1 MVADIGGHFM
11 NVYTKLLFFLLV
23 FCSSA
28 PLFGIAS
35 PTTEVEE
42 IVVTAS
48 KIPMDFSRLTRSV
61 TVIDRDDI
69 KSAPVHSIQD
79 LLEYVVGVDLR
90 RRGAHGVQSD
100 VSIRGGTFE
109 QTLILINGV
118 KVSDPQTGHHNLNL
132 PLTMDDVERVEVLK
146 GHGSRL
152 YGPNAFGGVINII
165 TKKAEERAFHL
176 KSSIGEHGL
185 AEGII
190 SLSYPFGISNNRLSL
205 SRMRSTG
212 YRKDTDFG
220 VSDIFYSSIIS
231 TAQGMLNVSIGHTDK
246 EFGAD
251 SFYSTLYPNEWEH
264 IKATFLR
271 FGSSLKWRRVAFS
284 PKLYWRRHEDD
295 FVLDRDRPDWF
306 RNQHE
311 TDVYGVEI
319 QTDFASRFGL
329 SSSGCELSNERI
341 ESDNLGAHL
350 RSKGGIFLEQ
360 QLRRGRGTVVLGSYA
375 YYYSDW
381 GWKFWPGADFG
392 FDIKDGMRLFGSIGS
407 SFRVPTYTELYYS
420 SPANKGNPNLKPEEA
435 WTYEAGINFSL
446 CEVKPFQGSLSIFRR
461 EGRELIDW
469 VRTEEIAPWEAR
481 NIAVVSTNGMEMEL
495 RFEPAKT
502 LGIQLGY
509 ALLDSDKETKGFDSK
524 YLLDHL
530 RHQFLMQI
538 KHPLVFRLLSSWKL
552 RYEQRPTDE
561 GVFLLDARIFGRYG
575 RVELFVEGTNLLD
588 ASYTEVGGVSMPG
601 RWLTTGLEFN
611 SQQ

>member
-1 MVADIGGHFM
+1 MDVRKTAA
-11 NVYTKLLFFLLV
+11 KLLFFVLG

-42 IVVTAS
+42 VVVTAS
-48 KIPMDFSRLTRSV
+48 RIPMNLSRLTRSV

-100 VSIRGGTFE
+100 VSVRGGTFE
-109 QTLILINGV
+109 QTLILIDGI

-132 PLTMDDVERVEVLK
+132 PLTMGDVERIEVLK

-165 TKKAEERAFHL
+165 TKKGKERTFHL

-185 AEGII
+185 AEGTI
-190 SLSYPFGISNNRLSL
+190 SLSYPLGVSNHRLSL

-212 YRKDTDFG
+212 YRKDTDFDTL
-220 VSDIFYSSIIS
+220 DILYSSVIS
-231 TAQGMLNVSIGHTDK
+231 IDSGVFSVSIGHNDK

-251 SFYSTLYPNEWEH
+251 SFYSTIYPNEWEH

-271 FGSSLKWRRVAFS
+271 FSSSLKWRRVAFS

-295 FVLDRDRPDWF
+295 FVLDRDRPGWF

-329 SSSGCELSNERI
+329 SASGCELSDEKI

-350 RSKGGIFLEQ
+350 RSKGGVFLEQ
-360 QLRRGRGTVVLGSYA
+360 QLKYGIGTVVLGSYA

-392 FDIKDGMRLFGSIGS
+392 FDIKDGVRFFGSIGR

-446 CEVKPFQGSLSIFRR
+446 RETVHEVKPLRGSLSIFRR
-461 EGRELIDW
+461 EGQNLIDW
-469 VRTEEIAPWEAR
+469 VRTEEIDPWEAR
-481 NIAVVSTNGMEMEL
+481 NIAVVSTNGVEAEL

-502 LGIQLGY
+502 LEIQLGY

-530 RHQFLMQI
+530 RHQFLAQI

-552 RYEQRPTDE
+552 RYEERPTDE
-561 GVFLLDARIFGRYG
+561 GVFLLDAKIFGRYG
-575 RVELFVEGTNLLD
+575 KVELFVAGTNLLD
-588 ASYTEVGGVSMPG
+588 VSYTEVGGAPMPG
-601 RWLTTGLEFN
+601 RWLTAGLVFN
-611 SQQ
+611 LPQ